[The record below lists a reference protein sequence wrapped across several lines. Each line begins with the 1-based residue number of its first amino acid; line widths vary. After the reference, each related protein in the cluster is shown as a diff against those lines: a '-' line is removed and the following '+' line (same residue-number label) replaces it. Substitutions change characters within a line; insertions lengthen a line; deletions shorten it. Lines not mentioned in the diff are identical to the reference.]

1 MAESDQCPLIRISL
15 DMGNFKLVLNVAS
28 LQGERHRFAAPMVP
42 FGENLCLLFT
52 IVRFVLSRQF
62 IKLRIDNFQALLCL
76 NMIKNPALR
85 EKTLQHIATAFLLV
99 FLGRYLYANLI
110 VTLATIHVIPIPLHH
125 LFPPF
130 QIQRM
135 VIRPTNRVLV
145 HVRKLGLNP
154 RSIKSFLM

>member
-28 LQGERHRFAAPMVP
+28 LQDERHRFAAPMVP

-85 EKTLQHIATAFLLV
+85 EKKAATYSYSISFSLFWGGIYTLT
-99 FLGRYLYANLI
+99 
-110 VTLATIHVIPIPLHH
+110 
-125 LFPPF
+125 
-130 QIQRM
+130 
-135 VIRPTNRVLV
+135 
-145 HVRKLGLNP
+145 
-154 RSIKSFLM
+154 

>member
-110 VTLATIHVIPIPLHH
+110 VTRNYP
-125 LFPPF
+125 
-130 QIQRM
+130 R
-135 VIRPTNRVLV
+135 
-145 HVRKLGLNP
+145 NP
-154 RSIKSFLM
+154 HTTASSLSSLPDTTHGYTSHESRSCPRAQVGSQSTQY

>member
-28 LQGERHRFAAPMVP
+28 LQGERHCFAAPMVP

-99 FLGRYLYANLI
+99 FFGA
-110 VTLATIHVIPIPLHH
+110 V
-125 LFPPF
+125 F
-130 QIQRM
+130 
-135 VIRPTNRVLV
+135 IR
-145 HVRKLGLNP
+145 
-154 RSIKSFLM
+154 

>member
-42 FGENLCLLFT
+42 VGENLCLLFT

-99 FLGRYLYANLI
+99 FFGA
-110 VTLATIHVIPIPLHH
+110 V
-125 LFPPF
+125 F
-130 QIQRM
+130 
-135 VIRPTNRVLV
+135 IR
-145 HVRKLGLNP
+145 
-154 RSIKSFLM
+154 

>member
-1 MAESDQCPLIRISL
+1 MTLAFAVSHREPETRIRSATVRPSRDNQPSIYTIIFRRAEPELLMAESDQCPLIRISL

-85 EKTLQHIATAFLLV
+85 EKRCNI
-99 FLGRYLYANLI
+99 
-110 VTLATIHVIPIPLHH
+110 
-125 LFPPF
+125 
-130 QIQRM
+130 
-135 VIRPTNRVLV
+135 
-145 HVRKLGLNP
+145 
-154 RSIKSFLM
+154 